1 MNNIVKFINDFWIS
15 NESGDKKVTGM
26 LQKLS
31 SDSLADVYIGFS
43 EVGNRCLFLKADV
56 SGVVSAQN
64 EKTNI
69 SLIIDR
75 VNSLVYIELN
85 DIYFGEVFNDLIVS
99 IFSHIKDMQS
109 YQSVQQFVVLFTKW
123 NELFKSRISKKLL
136 SERELYGLLGELF
149 HLKKFLNNCN
159 DANDINY
166 TLDSWSGPDG
176 KANDFIFADINHEV
190 KTIEATKDFVDIS
203 SEYQLNCIEK
213 PVLLVVYKSMRS
225 NEGFSLSQ
233 IIDEIRIIIDRNYGD
248 VERLLHKLNMFNID
262 FKNKNVY
269 EDIKIEIS
277 KSFFY
282 NTDHEDF
289 PKITPGNLIQGINY
303 VKYRIN
309 LSSIKNFTTQI

>member
-1 MNNIVKFINDFWIS
+1 MNNIIKFINDFWIS
-15 NESGDKKVTGM
+15 NESDDKKVTGM

-31 SDSLADVYIGFS
+31 SESLADVYIGFS
-43 EVGNRCLFLKADV
+43 EVGNRCLFLKSDV
-56 SGVVSAQN
+56 TGVVSAQN

-149 HLKKFLNNCN
+149 HLKKYLSNCD

-176 KANDFIFADINHEV
+176 NANDFIFAEVNHEI

-203 SEYQLNCIEK
+203 SEYQLNCEK
-213 PVLLVVYKSMRS
+213 PILLVVYKCIRS
-225 NEGFSLSQ
+225 NEGFSLSE
-233 IIDEIRIIIDRNYGD
+233 IIDEIRIIIDRKFGD
-248 VERLLHKLNMFNID
+248 IERLLHKLNMFNID
-262 FKNKNVY
+262 FKNKNAY
-269 EDIKIEIS
+269 EHFKIEIS

-289 PKITPGNLIQGINY
+289 PKITPKNLMQGISS

-309 LSSIKNFTTQI
+309 LSSIKNFTTRI